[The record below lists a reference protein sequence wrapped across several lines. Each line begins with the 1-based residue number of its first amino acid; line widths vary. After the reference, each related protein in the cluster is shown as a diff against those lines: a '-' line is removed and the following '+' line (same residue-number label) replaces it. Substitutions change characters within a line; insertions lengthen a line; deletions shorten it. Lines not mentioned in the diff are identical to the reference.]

1 MNCSINISICR
12 LHKDSSS
19 SCRKRI
25 YNKCISFDRH
35 ICRTSWF
42 IPSLCIIGNI
52 NRSHPHV
59 VKHIISNLYFSSCCA
74 EYATSRSFFK
84 NIIMNLHI
92 RCVCNVF
99 HRMLINLYSFWNRF
113 VKCKLNLRQIV
124 QTSFATFS
132 IRSVHFHNFS
142 HCNVPIFRYRNHIP
156 QCWKFYLISHIVIR
170 ESSRFIMFVLH
181 SHFCSVITNSNYLQE
196 CTMNIDWVIM
206 WVRKCT
212 VWNINQ
218 SFTAWHLNE
227 IRVTFCCSSRCFVC
241 LKIHIFH
248 CNIFR
253 ELPYHTKSMNK
264 TNI

>member
-1 MNCSINISICR
+1 MYNSIHLSICR
-12 LHKDSSS
+12 LYKDTRRTL
-19 SCRKRI
+19 CAWI
-25 YNKCISFDRH
+25 NNKSIPTNCH
-35 ICRTSWF
+35 ICCTSRLE
-42 IPSLCIIGNI
+42 PPLCIIGNI

-124 QTSFATFS
+124 QTSFAAFS

-142 HCNVPIFRYRNHIP
+142 HCNVPIFRYRNHIS
-156 QCWKFYLISHIVIR
+156 QCRKFYLISHIVIR

-196 CTMNIDWVIM
+196 STMNIDRVIM

-212 VWNINQ
+212 V
-218 SFTAWHLNE
+218 
-227 IRVTFCCSSRCFVC
+227 
-241 LKIHIFH
+241 
-248 CNIFR
+248 
-253 ELPYHTKSMNK
+253 
-264 TNI
+264 